1 MPKREAD
8 WAGIVRKYGLRSPA
22 RLADFV
28 GQSFIYADRNFGH
41 GLAAEPPPTL
51 ASTVK
56 IRQAGF
62 HECVDTEEMF
72 GRLFR
77 RYQQLRWL
85 PPRN

>member
-1 MPKREAD
+1 
-8 WAGIVRKYGLRSPA
+8 LRSPA

-41 GLAAEPPPTL
+41 GLAAAAAPTL

-56 IRQAGF
+56 IRHAGF
-62 HECVDTEEMF
+62 QECVDTEEMF
-72 GRLFR
+72 RRLFR

-85 PPRN
+85 PARN